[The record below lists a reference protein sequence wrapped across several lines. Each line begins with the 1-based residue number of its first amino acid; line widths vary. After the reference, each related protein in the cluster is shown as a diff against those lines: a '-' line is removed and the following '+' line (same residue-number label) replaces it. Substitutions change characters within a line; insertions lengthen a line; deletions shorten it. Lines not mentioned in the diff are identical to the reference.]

1 MTAFPFELFAERGV
15 ILNDAVVHECD
26 FSALVEM
33 RMRIF
38 VGHLS
43 VGRPAGVTNAIASQ
57 GRLFRHQFRE
67 IRDTSGAFSRLNLF
81 AVYDGDAGGI
91 VTAIFKAPQ
100 TIKKNGRRFRLPDVA
115 DNSTH
120 KFRSE
125 SIAYSARL

>member
-1 MTAFPFELFAERGV
+1 
-15 ILNDAVVHECD
+15 
-26 FSALVEM
+26 M

-38 VGHLS
+38 VSHLS
-43 VGRPAGVTNAIASQ
+43 VGRPAGMTNAIASR
-57 GRLFRHQFRE
+57 GRFFRHQFRE
-67 IRDTSGAFSRLNLF
+67 ICNASGTFSRLDLF

-100 TIKKNGRRFRLPDVA
+100 TIEKNGRRFRLPDEA

-125 SIAYSARL
+125 SIAYFKRLGRFTEPPAGDWVQSPLPFC